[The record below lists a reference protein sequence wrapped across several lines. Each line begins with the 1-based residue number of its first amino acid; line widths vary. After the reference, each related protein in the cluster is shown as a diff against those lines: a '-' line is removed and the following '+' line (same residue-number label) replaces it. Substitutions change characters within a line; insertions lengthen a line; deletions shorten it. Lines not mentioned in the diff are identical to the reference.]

1 MIMAERFPLHCQ
13 VSLSEDIYAEV
24 AHLAY
29 LDDRSESATIRKLI
43 ELALTVLR
51 QQYQQQP
58 QPNGR
63 QQPQEHHP

>member
-1 MIMAERFPLHCQ
+1 MVERFPFHAQ
-13 VSLSEDIYAEV
+13 VSLSEETMGEV
-24 AHLAY
+24 LHLAR

-43 ELALTVLR
+43 ELALAVLK
-51 QQYQQQP
+51 QHQQP

>member
-24 AHLAY
+24 AHLAH
-29 LDDRSESATIRKLI
+29 LDDRSESATIR
-43 ELALTVLR
+43 LALTVLR